1 MKRLFCLMLVLC
13 LLLAGCGKKEAAA
26 PTEPAT
32 EAPTTVATEAP
43 TTEATEAPTEETEPT
58 TEATTVPTTMATTAP
73 TTEATTMPTTRPTT
87 DSTEATMDNGNGPLP
102 SDNVAGTDG
111 AADNARGRRM
121 PGMN

>member
-1 MKRLFCLMLVLC
+1 MKFMNMLVLVLVLTAM
-13 LLLAGCGKKEAAA
+13 LLTGCGRRNKKPMDTMPSEN
-26 PTEPAT
+26 
-32 EAPTTVATEAP
+32 
-43 TTEATEAPTEETEPT
+43 
-58 TEATTVPTTMATTAP
+58 TTVPTTMATTAP

-87 DSTEATMDNGNGPLP
+87 GSTEATMDNGNGPLP